1 MNLNKVIAGIKY
13 LSGKFSFGTKDEK
26 KRILPDSLRLTPI
39 IAKKSASQLRDEA
52 HQRRI
57 IRDTEIA
64 QRIQSEQ
71 ARIIREALVRTN
83 YLQREQEAEQERL
96 NGQRL
101 RNMAIHERNRRSNA
115 AATQARIDEERRNIC
130 SICLERFELIN
141 RTVTPCNH
149 VFHTTCLCR
158 FFNTCSGAN
167 RSCKVCPN
175 CRTPFNDL
183 EVTQMCPGIIPL
195 RPVASIGIIPSN
207 FRPGSS
213 FSDLFNQD
221 NPNTGL
227 PYTYQELRN

>member
-1 MNLNKVIAGIKY
+1 MSLIKVIADIKY
-13 LSGKFSFGTKDEK
+13 LSGNFSFGTKDEK
-26 KRILPDSLRLTPI
+26 KRTLPDSLRLTPI
-39 IAKKSASQLRDEA
+39 IAKKSASQLRNEA

-57 IRDTEIA
+57 IRDAEIA
-64 QRIQSEQ
+64 QRNQSEQ

-83 YLQREQEAEQERL
+83 YLQREQEAEQARV
-96 NGQRL
+96 NAQQS
-101 RNMAIHERNRRSNA
+101 RNMAIYERNRISNA
-115 AATQARIDEERRNIC
+115 VATQARIDEERRNIC
-130 SICLERFELIN
+130 SICLERVGELN

-167 RSCKVCPN
+167 RSCKICPN

-195 RPVASIGIIPSN
+195 PIAASVGIIPSN

-213 FSDLFNQD
+213 FSDLFNQV

-227 PYTYQELRN
+227 PYTYQELRQ